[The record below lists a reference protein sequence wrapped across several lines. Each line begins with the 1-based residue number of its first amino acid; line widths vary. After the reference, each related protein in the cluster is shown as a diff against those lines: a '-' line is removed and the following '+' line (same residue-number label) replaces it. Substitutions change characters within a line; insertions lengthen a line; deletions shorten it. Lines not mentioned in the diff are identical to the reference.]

1 IAAAP
6 LDTGSSAFG
15 GSRHSAGGCST
26 HPQRRRIGWSSSEQ
40 QRTTQHCLWVA
51 LHAVWFG

>member
-26 HPQRRRIGWSSSEQ
+26 HPQPRRTGWSSSEQ
-40 QRTTQHCLWVA
+40 QRTTQHCLWLA
-51 LHAVWFG
+51 LHTVWFG